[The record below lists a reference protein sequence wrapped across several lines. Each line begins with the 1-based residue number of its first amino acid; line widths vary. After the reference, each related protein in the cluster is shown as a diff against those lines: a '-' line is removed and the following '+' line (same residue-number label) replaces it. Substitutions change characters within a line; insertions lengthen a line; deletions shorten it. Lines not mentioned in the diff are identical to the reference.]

1 MLPVVDMLLVYDR
14 TSQTCVSWVSCARVS
29 LTWPC
34 PCARGVPAG
43 VWPAACPAVLG
54 LATPWP
60 VTVATGLAADI
71 AVETAC
77 PRMICVTTCCP
88 PWPEREQYH
97 KFNNQA
103 TNCINSGS
111 LLLSSSSLTWVVF
124 SIFPATLWPLWGDSV
139 TWHWIWLLTVT
150 SLLYSL
156 C

>member
-34 PCARGVPAG
+34 PCARGVPGG

-111 LLLSSSSLTWVVF
+111 LLLSSSSLSSFQHF
-124 SIFPATLWPLWGDSV
+124 SRHTLAFVGRQCYMTLNMI
-139 TWHWIWLLTVT
+139 TLLTVT
-150 SLLYSL
+150 SLL
-156 C
+156 